1 MSAYLSLTVDFVS
14 YVMSFI
20 IFMTVCQL
28 ILSLTVD
35 FVSYVM
41 SLIIFDDG
49 SSANSVTHCRY
60 CQSDVVSFYDN
71 GYDLSLTVATC
82 H

>member
-1 MSAYLSLTVDFVS
+1 
-14 YVMSFI
+14 
-20 IFMTVCQL
+20 MTVRQL

-35 FVSYVM
+35 FVSSVM

-49 SSANSVTHCRY
+49 SSANSVTYCRL
-60 CQSDVVSFYDN
+60 CQSDEVSLYDN
-71 GYDLSLTVATC
+71 GYDLSLTVAIC